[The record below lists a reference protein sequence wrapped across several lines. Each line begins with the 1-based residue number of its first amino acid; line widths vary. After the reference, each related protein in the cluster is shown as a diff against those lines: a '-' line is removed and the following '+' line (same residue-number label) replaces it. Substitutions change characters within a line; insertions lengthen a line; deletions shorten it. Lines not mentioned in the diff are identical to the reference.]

1 MEHVPLDPAS
11 RRLLVVDDE
20 AVQRLLISQTAAA
33 LGITTDGAAS
43 LDEAVALVHAARY
56 DAVVLD
62 LGLREHDGVELLRH
76 LRQAGSE
83 ATVVF
88 VSAFDERVRQAAAR
102 LAGALG
108 MRVAGTLGK
117 PLNLHRLTRLL
128 RELRGGRTTRP
139 AASPPAIDP
148 ALLERALET
157 SELSCVFQPKVALIG
172 RRITSMEVLSR
183 WKSPTLGPVGP
194 DRFIPLAERIGLID
208 RLTWHI
214 MRMALERFRAWHA
227 AQPDLSI
234 AVNLSPV
241 SLTDLKL
248 PERIIEILAETA
260 VPPSALILE
269 VTEGAVMGDY
279 VTAADILTRLRIR
292 GVRLSIDDFGTGN
305 STLLSLLRLP
315 FSELKIDQSFVRC
328 CQADPE
334 APKIIRGV
342 VSLARELGLQ
352 TVAEGIEEESVAELV
367 TRLGCEVGQGYL
379 FAPPLPADAMGKLLT
394 EASLADLTP

>member
-1 MEHVPLDPAS
+1 MSHVPLDPAS

-43 LDEAVALVHAARY
+43 LDEAVALVRTARY

-76 LRQAGSE
+76 LRQAGSD

-108 MRVAGTLGK
+108 LRVAGTLGK
-117 PLNLHRLTRLL
+117 PLDLHRLTGLL
-128 RELRGGRTTRP
+128 RELRGERATKP
-139 AASPPAIDP
+139 ATCPPAIDP
-148 ALLERALET
+148 ALLERAIET
-157 SELSCVFQPKVALIG
+157 SELRCAFQPKVALIG
-172 RRITSMEVLSR
+172 RRITGMEVLSR
-183 WKSPTLGPVGP
+183 WNSPTLGRVGP
-194 DRFIPLAERIGLID
+194 DRFIPLAEKAGLID
-208 RLTWHI
+208 RLTWYI
-214 MRMALERFRAWHA
+214 MRRALKRFRAWHA
-227 AQPDLSI
+227 MQPDLSI

-248 PERIIEILAETA
+248 PERIIAILAEMD

-292 GVRLSIDDFGTGN
+292 GVRLSIDDFGTGH

-315 FSELKIDQSFVRC
+315 FSELKIDQSFVHC

-352 TVAEGIEEESVAELV
+352 TVAEGIEEESVAELL

-379 FAPPLPADAMGKLLT
+379 FAAPLSADALERQLMET
-394 EASLADLTP
+394 SLADLAP